1 MPIKTRIEPKIII
14 ACGHRL
20 IIAALHNSPAFSP
33 IHRPYPEVEL
43 QLAGQ
48 LR

>member
-1 MPIKTRIEPKIII
+1 MPTKTRIEPKIII

-20 IIAALHNSPAFSP
+20 TIATLPNSLAFSP

-48 LR
+48 FR